1 MNLKKITSTLTV
13 LLLLLSCSNPT
24 IGNDNTLLWKIS
36 GNGLEKPS
44 WIFGTHHLVPL
55 TFLDSIAG
63 IREAFDSSEQ
73 TVGELDMGNMTQMQM
88 EIMQRAMMP
97 QETSYETLMNEADRA
112 KLDSTLTSL
121 LGMGLA
127 QFGRFR
133 PAMLQNLISVTLYQ
147 QYYPTLS
154 GGKGLDQYFQEE
166 ALKRNRPVVGLE
178 NTDDQIRLLL
188 EMQSLERQAALL
200 ACMVNHPELLKE
212 EMDQLQQA
220 YLAQDLE
227 ALWALYT
234 EEEPDDPCPS
244 TDEEKYALNGAR
256 NEKWLEK
263 LPAIMAEHSSF
274 IAVGCLHLPGEEGVI
289 EGLRK
294 LGYKVEPVH

>member
-24 IGNDNTLLWKIS
+24 TGNDNALLWKIS

-73 TVGELDMGNMTQMQM
+73 TVGELDMSNMTQMQM
-88 EIMQRAMMP
+88 QIMSRAMMP

-127 QFGRFR
+127 QFGRLR

-154 GGKGLDQYFQEE
+154 GGEGLDQYFQDE
-166 ALKRNRPVVGLE
+166 ARKRNRPVVGLE

-188 EMQSLERQAALL
+188 EMQSLERQAELL

>member
-1 MNLKKITSTLTV
+1 MNLKKLTSTLTV

-24 IGNDNTLLWKIS
+24 TGNDNALLWKIS

-73 TVGELDMGNMTQMQM
+73 TVGELDMSNMTQMQM
-88 EIMQRAMMP
+88 QIMSRAMMP

-127 QFGRFR
+127 QFGRLR

-188 EMQSLERQAALL
+188 EMQSLERQAELL

>member
-1 MNLKKITSTLTV
+1 MNLKKLTSTLTV

-24 IGNDNTLLWKIS
+24 TGNDNALLWKIS

-73 TVGELDMGNMTQMQM
+73 TVGELDMSNMTQMQM
-88 EIMQRAMMP
+88 QIMSRAMMP

-127 QFGRFR
+127 QFGRLR

-154 GGKGLDQYFQEE
+154 GGEGLDQYFQEE
-166 ALKRNRPVVGLE
+166 ARKRNRPVVGLE

-188 EMQSLERQAALL
+188 EMQSLERQAELL

>member
-13 LLLLLSCSNPT
+13 LLLLLSCNNPT

-227 ALWALYT
+227 ALRALYT
-234 EEEPDDPCPS
+234 EEEPDDPCPA

-263 LPAIMAEHSSF
+263 LPTIMAEHSSF

>member
-24 IGNDNTLLWKIS
+24 TGNDNALLWKIS

-73 TVGELDMGNMTQMQM
+73 TVGELDMSNMTQMQM
-88 EIMQRAMMP
+88 QIMSRAMMP

-112 KLDSTLTSL
+112 KLDSTLSSL

-127 QFGRFR
+127 QFGRLR

-154 GGKGLDQYFQEE
+154 GGEGLDQYFQEE
-166 ALKRNRPVVGLE
+166 ARKRNRPVVGLE

-188 EMQSLERQAALL
+188 EMQSLERQAELL

>member
-24 IGNDNTLLWKIS
+24 TGNDNALLWKIS

-73 TVGELDMGNMTQMQM
+73 TVGELDMSNMMQMQM
-88 EIMQRAMMP
+88 EIMSRAMMP
-97 QETSYETLMNEADRA
+97 QETSYEILMNEADRA

-121 LGMGLA
+121 FGMGLA
-127 QFGRFR
+127 QFGRLR

-154 GGKGLDQYFQEE
+154 GGEGLDQYFQEE

-178 NTDDQIRLLL
+178 NTDDQIRMLL
-188 EMQSLERQAALL
+188 EMQSLERQAELL

-212 EMDQLQQA
+212 EMDRLQQA